1 VNLSI
6 FEVSIQADS
15 SQIMNFPNRNCRQ
28 SRRLSFKIIAI
39 VSIQER
45 LIVKLTSIN
54 PKKTQEI
61 IIKST
66 VALLK
71 IVEQTEESKLTSKT
85 NRFKDNFSINMKNP
99 IPSKKLRVG

>member
-1 VNLSI
+1 
-6 FEVSIQADS
+6 
-15 SQIMNFPNRNCRQ
+15 MNFPNRNCRQ